1 MNYSRIRAIGPWLA
15 EARYV
20 GMSVAVIAI
29 ALAVAVSVPTE
40 PVIRL
45 TGLVL
50 QLLGIASVI
59 WGISE
64 TRALFGHP
72 SIASKAK
79 AWFGR
84 FPPIRRYAA
93 VSGDGLSVSASIV
106 SGRMHSIYSLEPNA
120 TIETR
125 VATLE
130 RNIDAMHERIS
141 HNEADVDREFR
152 NTADQL
158 RQEQRAREAEDTAM
172 HKQLEATGTGG
183 VHISAIGASWLFIGV
198 ILSTASPEIAAWVK

>member
-15 EARYV
+15 EAWHV
-20 GMSVAVIAI
+20 GVAVAVIAI
-29 ALAVAVSVPTE
+29 ALAVAASVPTE
-40 PVIRL
+40 PVIRI

-50 QLLGIASVI
+50 QLFGISSVI

-72 SIASKAK
+72 SIASKTK

-84 FPPIRRYAA
+84 FPPIRRYAP
-93 VSGDGLSVSASIV
+93 VPGDGLSVSASII
-106 SGRMHSIYSLEPNA
+106 SGRMHSVHTPDPNA
-120 TIETR
+120 TVEAR

-130 RNIDAMHERIS
+130 LNIDAIHTRIS

-158 RQEQRAREAEDTAM
+158 RQEQHAREAEDSAM
-172 HKQLEATGTGG
+172 HNKLEATGTGG
-183 VHISAIGASWLFIGV
+183 VHISAIGASWLFVGV
-198 ILSTASPEIAAWVK
+198 VLSSASPEIAAWVK